1 MHVQIHTGEL
11 PADELRAVKR
21 VPPPKLTHEE
31 MTKTNIEAAIRSDFR
46 AIHIVSKAETPRA
59 VK

>member
-1 MHVQIHTGEL
+1 MRVQIHTGEL

-21 VPPPKLTHEE
+21 FPSPKLTREE
-31 MTKTNIEAAIRSDFR
+31 MAKTNIEAAIRSDFR
-46 AIHIVSKAETPRA
+46 VMHIVAKAETPRA